1 MQRTGEERILTIPNV
16 ISLIRLCL
24 IPVFVWLLL
33 GRDDRRSAVVLLAV
47 LGATDWVDGWIARR
61 FDQGSTLG
69 KIIDP
74 VADRLLLAAGIGAI
88 LIDGSVPR
96 WLGIVVVSREVAISI
111 AVVVIAALGARRI
124 DVQWAGKAQ
133 TMGWMIAFPLFLA
146 SRSGFSWS
154 RWADDLA
161 WIVTIPTLAFMVY
174 ASVTYVPI
182 ARRALAEGRAGRAGR
197 AESASPR

>member
-1 MQRTGEERILTIPNV
+1 MARTGDDRIVTIPNA

-33 GRDDRRSAVVLLAV
+33 SRHDRRSAMYLLTA
-47 LGATDWVDGWIARR
+47 LGGTDWIDGWIARH

-69 KIIDP
+69 KVLDP

-96 WLGIVVVSREVAISI
+96 WLGIVVVTREIVISI
-111 AVVVIAALGARRI
+111 AVVTIAALGARRI

-133 TMGWMIAFPLFLA
+133 TMGWMMVFPLFLA
-146 SRSGFSWS
+146 SKCGFSWS
-154 RWADDLA
+154 RWADDAAWVLA
-161 WIVTIPTLAFMVY
+161 VPTFAFMVY
-174 ASVTYVPI
+174 ATVTYVPI
-182 ARRALAEGRAGRAGR
+182 ARRALAEGRAGRVGL
-197 AESASPR
+197 AS

>member
-1 MQRTGEERILTIPNV
+1 M
-16 ISLIRLCL
+16 S
-24 IPVFVWLLL
+24 
-33 GRDDRRSAVVLLAV
+33 
-47 LGATDWVDGWIARR
+47 
-61 FDQGSTLG
+61 
-69 KIIDP
+69 
-74 VADRLLLAAGIGAI
+74 
-88 LIDGSVPR
+88 
-96 WLGIVVVSREVAISI
+96 
-111 AVVVIAALGARRI
+111 
-124 DVQWAGKAQ
+124 KAQ

>member
-1 MQRTGEERILTIPNV
+1 VTVRSAVMRRTGDDRILTVPNA
-16 ISLIRLCL
+16 ISIVRLVL

-33 GRDDRRSAVVLLAV
+33 GREDRRSAVLLLAA
-47 LGATDWVDGWIARR
+47 LGATDWVDGYIARH

-74 VADRLLLAAGIGAI
+74 VADRLLLATGIAAI

-96 WLGIVVVSREVAISI
+96 WLGFLVVGREVLVSV
-111 AVVVIAALGARRI
+111 AVVAIAAMGARRI

-133 TMGWMIAFPLFLA
+133 TMGWMIVFPLFLA
-146 SRSGFSWS
+146 ARAKFSWS

-161 WIVTIPTLAFMVY
+161 WVITIPTLAFM
-174 ASVTYVPI
+174 AFATITYVPI
-182 ARRALAEGRAGRAGR
+182 ARSALAEGRAARAP
-197 AESASPR
+197 S

>member
-1 MQRTGEERILTIPNV
+1 MARTGDDRILTVPNV
-16 ISLIRLCL
+16 ISIIRLLL

-33 GRDDRRSAVVLLAV
+33 GRDDRRAAVLLLAG
-47 LGATDWVDGWIARR
+47 LGATDWIDGYIARH

-74 VADRLLLAAGIGAI
+74 VADRLLLATGIGAI

-96 WLGIVVVSREVAISI
+96 WLGLLVVGREVLVSV
-111 AVVVIAALGARRI
+111 AVVIIAALGARRI

-133 TMGWMIAFPLFLA
+133 TMGWMMVFPLFLA
-146 SRSGFSWS
+146 SRADFSWS

-161 WIVTIPTLAFMVY
+161 WVFTIPTLAFMAY
-174 ASVTYVPI
+174 ATVTYVPI
-182 ARRALAEGRAGRAGR
+182 AKSALTEGRAARAV
-197 AESASPR
+197 A

>member
-1 MQRTGEERILTIPNV
+1 MARSGDQRILTIPNV
-16 ISLIRLCL
+16 ISFVRLCL

-33 GRDDRRSAVVLLAV
+33 GRDDRRSAVYLLSA

-69 KIIDP
+69 KVLDP
-74 VADRLLLAAGIGAI
+74 IADRLLLAAGIGAI

-96 WLGIVVVSREVAISI
+96 WLGIVVVAREVLISL
-111 AVVVIAALGARRI
+111 AVVVVAALGARRI

-133 TMGWMIAFPLFLA
+133 TMGWMIVFPLFLA
-146 SRSGFSWS
+146 SRCGFSWS

-161 WIVTIPTLAFMVY
+161 WILAIPTLGFMVY

-182 ARRALAEGRAGRAGR
+182 ARRALSEGRAARLA
-197 AESASPR
+197 AADMA

>member
-1 MQRTGEERILTIPNV
+1 MSRTGDQRIFTIPNV
-16 ISLIRLCL
+16 ISLVRLAL

-33 GRDDRRSAVVLLAV
+33 GRDDRRSAVYMLTA

-88 LIDGSVPR
+88 LVDGSVPR
-96 WLGIVVVSREVAISI
+96 WLGIAVVTREIVISV

-133 TMGWMIAFPLFLA
+133 TMGWMIVFPLFLA
-146 SRSGFSWS
+146 SRCGFSWS

-161 WIVTIPTLAFMVY
+161 WIVTVPTLGFMAY
-174 ASVTYVPI
+174 ATVTYVPI
-182 ARRALAEGRAGRAGR
+182 ARRALAEGRSARSADGRAT
-197 AESASPR
+197 EH

>member
-1 MQRTGEERILTIPNV
+1 MARHGDDRIFTIPNG
-16 ISLIRLCL
+16 ISLVRLIL

-33 GRDDRRSAVVLLAV
+33 GLHDRRLSMYLLTV
-47 LGATDWVDGWIARR
+47 LGGTDWIDGWIARR

-69 KIIDP
+69 KVLDP

-96 WLGIVVVSREVAISI
+96 WLGIVVVTREIVISI

-133 TMGWMIAFPLFLA
+133 TMGWMMVFPLFLA
-146 SRSGFSWS
+146 SRCGFAWS
-154 RWADDLA
+154 KWAAAAA
-161 WIVTIPTLAFMVY
+161 WAFAVPTFGFMVY
-174 ASVTYVPI
+174 ASVSYVPI
-182 ARRALAEGRAGRAGR
+182 ARRALAEGRAARHVVPVA
-197 AESASPR
+197 

>member
-1 MQRTGEERILTIPNV
+1 MARTGDDRIVTIPNA

-33 GRDDRRSAVVLLAV
+33 SSHDRRSAMYLLTA
-47 LGATDWVDGWIARR
+47 LGGTDWIDGWIARQ

-69 KIIDP
+69 KVLDP

-96 WLGIVVVSREVAISI
+96 WLGIVVVTREIVISI
-111 AVVVIAALGARRI
+111 AVVTIAALGARRI

-133 TMGWMIAFPLFLA
+133 TMGWMMVFPLFLA
-146 SRSGFSWS
+146 SRCGFGWS
-154 RWADDLA
+154 PYADDVA
-161 WIVTIPTLAFMVY
+161 WILAVPTLAFMLY
-174 ASVTYVPI
+174 ATVTYVPI
-182 ARRALAEGRAGRAGR
+182 ARRALAEGRAGRHMVA
-197 AESASPR
+197 AS